1 MLNPAPG
8 SASSLKMEA
17 CLCFVGQRKTFWIS
31 GSPNHRYYCLATR
44 SLHTFSLQTQ
54 PLANG
59 GCYTRRFWRAGIS
72 SAFHCSPWG
81 RHQFSQGVYW
91 GGNRGGTGPCR
102 WAVGA
107 ILLSLLLVSP
117 PPPARGRAAAS
128 PVKGSPAAT
137 GGLPAWW
144 KGPTAAAWVTAFGQ
158 ALRCPHSRAV
168 EKGTPKAGRLCLA
181 AEKG

>member
-1 MLNPAPG
+1 MEDVTRAASGELALAAHFTAAPG
-8 SASSLKMEA
+8 EGTSSHKE
-17 CLCFVGQRKTFWIS
+17 FT
-31 GSPNHRYYCLATR
+31 
-44 SLHTFSLQTQ
+44 
-54 PLANG
+54 G
-59 GCYTRRFWRAGIS
+59 GET
-72 SAFHCSPWG
+72 
-81 RHQFSQGVYW
+81 
-91 GGNRGGTGPCR
+91 RGGTGPCR

-117 PPPARGRAAAS
+117 PPLARGRAAAS

-168 EKGTPKAGRLCLA
+168 EKGTPRAGRLCLA